1 MGYELL
7 IKLCDCIEPV
17 TRTVIVPSKI
27 TFKRLADIINLIF
40 GWENNPLHSFVFMN
54 QPKIITSIE
63 EQYQKIKD
71 INASGSSKTKCSVS
85 KSNGVLIDQYLKE
98 QPSLQ
103 YFYGDNPPW
112 EHVIEVI
119 AIREDYREVYPKLL
133 SFTGENVLNEA
144 KGVTYFNELTYYK
157 QNNIENG
164 DLNALESKP
173 KMNLNLV
180 NIYLQASFF
189 RRILKGKKKEKK
201 S

>member
-1 MGYELL
+1 
-7 IKLCDCIEPV
+7 
-17 TRTVIVPSKI
+17 
-27 TFKRLADIINLIF
+27 
-40 GWENNPLHSFVFMN
+40 MN

-144 KGVTYFNELTYYK
+144 KGVAYFNELTYYK
-157 QNNIENG
+157 QNNIENS